1 MNNMVMENISINT
14 AIILAAGKN
23 TRFDTGVPKSLH
35 ELNGITLLE
44 RQIRAFHKAHIFN
57 IAIIVGHRGH
67 IIKSFIDKL
76 NTLLIVP
83 VHLIENNEFEKSN
96 GWSILAAKE
105 WVKSQETDL
114 FLCTMADHVFEES
127 FFHNFIKK
135 LENLTRVPNR
145 MRPDPC
151 QLNLAVDLPGD
162 QNSYIDILDVTRVY
176 AEQKSHHDL
185 CIHKAA
191 KLLDKY
197 NYFDTG
203 FFAFRME
210 VFDYLSEL
218 TKTGKDSITD
228 LVNYMAERQEARA
241 IDMTGHYWNDIDTP
255 EDFKIVQSQIDK
267 LTPSK

>member
-1 MNNMVMENISINT
+1 
-14 AIILAAGKN
+14 
-23 TRFDTGVPKSLH
+23 
-35 ELNGITLLE
+35 
-44 RQIRAFHKAHIFN
+44 

-114 FLCTMADHVFEES
+114 FLCTMVDHVFEES

-151 QLNLAVDLPGD
+151 LLNLAVDLPGD

-203 FFAFRME
+203 
-210 VFDYLSEL
+210 
-218 TKTGKDSITD
+218 
-228 LVNYMAERQEARA
+228 
-241 IDMTGHYWNDIDTP
+241 
-255 EDFKIVQSQIDK
+255 
-267 LTPSK
+267 